1 MCERDQLAESAYCP
15 IEDMVSFPDIQEK
28 ASFHNMSKRLKKI
41 LSETKHIYVEY
52 QNYLKTNYKL
62 DDERKQWVKR
72 NAPQGPTLSR
82 GPLDAP
88 HGTPKK

>member
-1 MCERDQLAESAYCP
+1 MCEWDQLAESAYCP
-15 IEDMVSFPDIQEK
+15 IEDMVSFPDVQEK

-72 NAPQGPTLSR
+72 NAPQGA
-82 GPLDAP
+82 DAISWP
-88 HGTPKK
+88 A